1 MDENMNYIQ
10 KYRRILDRKQI
21 ATGIVL
27 LLLMFIQ
34 GFLETVSV
42 SLIIPIMSIVMSPS
56 DVLNNKLLKFVYESM
71 RLNSMNEFLIV
82 ILFAT
87 IVCYILKNVFLV
99 NVYRFQYKYVYNNQ
113 LKISK
118 KIMENYLFRPY
129 EYYLNAS
136 TADINRVLNG
146 DVGSTFSLL
155 IILFQLLSEAIVA
168 VFLVILL
175 MSIDAEITIA
185 LGGVLLLTLF
195 LNNIILK
202 KKLNHLGEKAIQY
215 SAKSSRSLWQPI
227 NGIKEVKITRKEEYF
242 IHVYEENAR
251 NANDATIKSNIM
263 TQVPRLLIEVIMI
276 GGMLSLIIIFLLS
289 GRSISTMIQQLS
301 AFALAAVRLMPSA
314 NRMNTYINQIAFY
327 EPSLDVVIRELNDC
341 TSHKYQDE
349 IESEVTFSREI
360 LLQNISF
367 HYPASESYVLENVD
381 LKIPVGHSIGLVGH
395 SGSGKSTAVDIIL
408 GLLKPQTGK
417 VLIDGINIEKAYN
430 TWLSKVGYI
439 PQMIY
444 MLDDTI
450 RKNVAFGEEETEI
463 QDEKIWE
470 ALKDAQ
476 LLGFVKGL
484 PKGLDTK
491 IGERGVR
498 LSGGQRQRIGI
509 ARALYNQ
516 PDILIFDEAT
526 SALDN
531 ETEAAVMEAI
541 DFLKG
546 KKTMIII
553 AHRLETIRNCDIVYR
568 VEKGKIVE
576 TTI

>member
-1 MDENMNYIQ
+1 MNYIR
-10 KYRRILDRKQI
+10 KYRQILDKKQI
-21 ATGIVL
+21 VAGIGL
-27 LLLMFIQ
+27 LFLMLIQ
-34 GFLETVSV
+34 GVLETVSV
-42 SLIIPIMSIVMSPS
+42 SLIIPIMSIVMSPAKA
-56 DVLNNKLLKFVYESM
+56 LNNSILKAVYDWLH
-71 RLNSMNEFLIV
+71 LNSTNEFLIV
-82 ILFAT
+82 MLLMTIL
-87 IVCYILKNVFLV
+87 CYVIKNIFLLF
-99 NVYRFQYKYVYNNQ
+99 VYRFQYRYVYNNQ
-113 LKISK
+113 LKVSK

-155 IILFQLLSEAIVA
+155 IILFQFVSEAIVA
-168 VFLVILL
+168 VFLVVLL
-175 MSIDAEITIA
+175 TSIDAWITII
-185 LGGVLLLTLF
+185 LGGILLLALF
-195 LNNIILK
+195 LNKIILK
-202 KKLNHLGEKAIQY
+202 KRLNILGEKAIQY

-227 NGIKEVKITRKEEYF
+227 NGIKEVKIAKKEEYF
-242 IHVYEENAR
+242 IHVYER
-251 NANDATIKSNIM
+251 NAIKAHDTTIKSNIM

-276 GGMLSLIIIFLLS
+276 GGMLGLIIVFLLA
-289 GRSISTMIQQLS
+289 GRSINSMIQQLS

-314 NRMNTYINQIAFY
+314 NRMNTYLNQIAFY
-327 EPSLDVVIRELNDC
+327 EPSLDIVIRELNDC

-349 IESEVTFSREI
+349 MKGEITFSKDI
-360 LLQNISF
+360 LLENISF
-367 HYPASESYVLENVD
+367 HYPQSDVYILQNVD
-381 LKIPVGHSIGLVGH
+381 LKIPIGHSVGFVGH

-417 VLIDGINIEKAYN
+417 VLVDGIDIERAYN

-450 RKNVAFGEEETEI
+450 RKNVAFGEEDDVIEE
-463 QDEKIWE
+463 EKIWM

-476 LLGFVKGL
+476 LLEFVKDLPEGL
-484 PKGLDTK
+484 ETR

-531 ETEAAVMEAI
+531 ETEAAVMESI

>member
-1 MDENMNYIQ
+1 MNYIQ

>member
-1 MDENMNYIQ
+1 
-10 KYRRILDRKQI
+10 
-21 ATGIVL
+21 
-27 LLLMFIQ
+27 
-34 GFLETVSV
+34 
-42 SLIIPIMSIVMSPS
+42 
-56 DVLNNKLLKFVYESM
+56 
-71 RLNSMNEFLIV
+71 
-82 ILFAT
+82 
-87 IVCYILKNVFLV
+87 
-99 NVYRFQYKYVYNNQ
+99 
-113 LKISK
+113 
-118 KIMENYLFRPY
+118 
-129 EYYLNAS
+129 
-136 TADINRVLNG
+136 
-146 DVGSTFSLL
+146 
-155 IILFQLLSEAIVA
+155 
-168 VFLVILL
+168 
-175 MSIDAEITIA
+175 
-185 LGGVLLLTLF
+185 
-195 LNNIILK
+195 
-202 KKLNHLGEKAIQY
+202 
-215 SAKSSRSLWQPI
+215 
-227 NGIKEVKITRKEEYF
+227 
-242 IHVYEENAR
+242 
-251 NANDATIKSNIM
+251 
-263 TQVPRLLIEVIMI
+263 MI
-276 GGMLSLIIIFLLS
+276 GGMLGLIIIFLLA
-289 GRSISTMIQQLS
+289 GRSISTMMQQLS

-341 TSHKYQDE
+341 TSYKYQDE
-349 IESEVTFSREI
+349 IENGLIFSKEI
-360 LLQNISF
+360 LLQNVSF
-367 HYPASESYVLENVD
+367 HYPESEVYVLEKVD
-381 LKIPVGHSIGLVGH
+381 LKIPIGHSVGFVGH

-417 VLIDGINIEKAYN
+417 VLIDGIDIEKAYN

-450 RKNVAFGEEETEI
+450 RRNVAFGEEETEI

-476 LLGFVKGL
+476 LLEFVKDLPEGL
-484 PKGLDTK
+484 ETK

>member
-1 MDENMNYIQ
+1 MNYIR
-10 KYRRILDRKQI
+10 KYRQILDKNQI
-21 ATGIVL
+21 ATGVAL
-27 LLLMFIQ
+27 LFLMFIQ

-56 DVLNNKLLKFVYESM
+56 EVLNNKILKFIYDFL
-71 RLNSMNEFLIV
+71 RLNSMNGFLIV
-82 ILFAT
+82 ILLAT
-87 IVCYILKNVFLV
+87 ILCYVLKNVFLV
-99 NVYRFQYKYVYNNQ
+99 FVYRFQYKYVYNNQ

-155 IILFQLLSEAIVA
+155 VILFQLLSEAIVA
-168 VFLVILL
+168 VLLIVLL
-175 MSIDAEITIA
+175 MSIDATITIT
-185 LGGVLLLTLF
+185 LGGVLLLALF

-202 KKLNHLGEKAIQY
+202 KKLNALGEKAIQY

-227 NGIKEVKITRKEEYF
+227 NGIKEVKIAGKEEHF
-242 IHVYEENAR
+242 IHAYEENAR

-276 GGMLSLIIIFLLS
+276 GGMLGLIIIFLLA
-289 GRSISTMIQQLS
+289 GRSISTMMQQLS

-349 IESEVTFSREI
+349 IENELIFSKEI
-360 LLQNISF
+360 LLQNVSF
-367 HYPASESYVLENVD
+367 HYPESEVYVLEKVD
-381 LKIPVGHSIGLVGH
+381 LKIPIGHSVGFVGH

-417 VLIDGINIEKAYN
+417 VLIDGIDIEKAYN

-450 RKNVAFGEEETEI
+450 RRNVAFGEEETEI

-476 LLGFVKGL
+476 LLEFVKDLPEGL
-484 PKGLDTK
+484 ETK